1 MISIVGGRVVT
12 ATGVEQADVVIRDG
26 KVVDLAVSGSGAGA
40 RVDARV
46 DADGCFVLPGGVD
59 PHSHIMSDIAAAAS
73 AAALGGTTTVLSFT
87 NPDPGEGALEGL
99 LRRRGE
105 ISQAQ
110 PAVDIGLHAMI
121 YDLERASFEELA
133 AIRDAGAA
141 GIKVFLAYSELG
153 IMCSTRR
160 LYELMTWTRK
170 LGLLMQVHCEN
181 GSLIDALVEEA
192 VRSGRRGPSAFTAT
206 RPAEVEQ
213 EAVARTLAA
222 AALAGAQ
229 AYLVHLSCARALG
242 QVRMARSRPRPQVFA
257 EACLHHLLLDESHA
271 GACDGDRF
279 LVCPPLRDATE
290 REAIWEGIVDGT
302 IDTVGSDHVQRR
314 SLIPEEL
321 RADGASAGYGLA
333 GVGPRLPLFLSE
345 GLARGV
351 AIARLVEL
359 SSTAPAQIFGHPDKG
374 VIAPGSDADLVVWSP
389 EGSSTLGVDTYD
401 DGTGDS
407 VYSGWQVNGSIRAV
421 LLRGRLIAQ
430 DGRLVDSGQGRYL
443 PTRAWDA
450 ASRDTVRR

>member
-12 ATGVEQADVVIRDG
+12 ATGVAEADVVTQDG
-26 KVVDLAVSGSGAGA
+26 KVVELAAPGSGAGA
-40 RVDARV
+40 RVDA
-46 DADGCFVLPGGVD
+46 AGCFVLPGGVD
-59 PHSHIMSDIAAAAS
+59 PHSHIMSDVAAAAS

-99 LRRRGE
+99 LRRRVE

-121 YDLERASFEELA
+121 YDLERASFEELS

-141 GIKVFLAYSELG
+141 GIKVFLAYPELG

-160 LYELMTWTRK
+160 LYELMMWTRE

-192 VRSGRRGPSAFTAT
+192 VRSGRRGPSARLPPPARRRSNKKRSPAPSPLLRWPVH
-206 RPAEVEQ
+206 RPISCTSHAPGHS
-213 EAVARTLAA
+213 AR
-222 AALAGAQ
+222 
-229 AYLVHLSCARALG
+229 CAWRG
-242 QVRMARSRPRPQVFA
+242 SRPRPHVFA
-257 EACLHHLLLDESHA
+257 EACLHHLLLEESRA

-290 REAIWEGIVDGT
+290 REAMWEGIVDGT
-302 IDTVGSDHVQRR
+302 LDTVGSDHVQRR

-321 RADGASAGYGLA
+321 RVDGASAGYGLA

-389 EGSSTLGVDTYD
+389 EGTSTLGVDTYD

-443 PTRAWDA
+443 PTRAWDG